1 MAVIWH
7 AYIDESG
14 VDANSSVAVVGSVV
28 ATAKTWQEL
37 QPCWIDVLKT
47 YGLTKFHA
55 VEFNRGGG
63 ECGCLSKK
71 KRDNCVADLIAV
83 LAGSDLE
90 YLCCSVRQN
99 LFDMEKAKMPECQLS
114 VYDYLLA
121 STIGRIGL
129 KWESKK
135 DVDVLVSIEDGCPLS
150 TTVSDILMRQASRG
164 ELLPIRKISY
174 DNSAIC
180 PLQIADMIVYDTFK
194 SLDNYKKNPNA
205 ELRPSFKKIIKGN
218 PLSAE
223 VFDEKCIKDDLPSVI
238 EFLKPSK

>member
-14 VDANSSVAVVGSVV
+14 VDANSSVAVVASVV
-28 ATAKTWQEL
+28 ATAKTWEEL
-37 QPCWIDVLKT
+37 RPRWVSILKN

-90 YLCCSVRQN
+90 YLCCSVRQS
-99 LFDMEKAKMPECQLS
+99 LFEIEKAKKPECQLS

-121 STIGRIGL
+121 SVIGL
-129 KWESKK
+129 IGQKWESKK
-135 DVDVLVSIEDGCPLS
+135 DVDVFVSIEDGCPLS
-150 TTVSDILMRQASRG
+150 TTVSNKLMRLVSR
-164 ELLPIRKISY
+164 EERLPIRKITY
-174 DNSAIC
+174 ENSSIC
-180 PLQIADMIVYDTFK
+180 PLQVADMIAYDTFK
-194 SLDNYKKNPNA
+194 TLDNHNKNPDA
-205 ELRPSFKKIIKGN
+205 GLRLSFQKIIKGN

-223 VFDEKCIKDDLPSVI
+223 VFDEKCIKDDLPLV
-238 EFLKPSK
+238 